1 MPASDSIRV
10 RDLHGEESIELR
22 DPGATADAVRG
33 ASRTPAREIDPLV
46 QYTLCLGDDCLI
58 FAQRLA
64 EWTAKAPELEEDVA
78 LSNIALDLLGQARMF
93 LTYAGQVEG
102 AGRDEDALAYLRGE
116 QDFLNCQLVET
127 ERGDFART
135 MARLLCYSTYQLLN
149 YQRLVDS
156 TDETLAAIAAKGVK
170 EVTYHVDHAT
180 QWVLRLGDGTAES
193 HRRMQAGL
201 DDVWPYVAELFAAED
216 AGLVA
221 AVDVSEL
228 QPEWDRRIDAVLAE
242 ATLTR
247 PEPTWTAR
255 GGRHGRHTETFGF
268 LLAEMQSLHRAHP
281 GASW

>member
-1 MPASDSIRV
+1 M
-10 RDLHGEESIELR
+10 
-22 DPGATADAVRG
+22 GA
-33 ASRTPAREIDPLV
+33 DPLV
-46 QYTLCLGDDCLI
+46 RYTLRLGDDCLI
-58 FAQRLA
+58 MAQRLA

-116 QDFLNCQLVET
+116 DEFSNCQLVET

-135 MARLLCYSTYQLLN
+135 MARLLAFSTYQLLL
-149 YQRLVDS
+149 YQRLVES
-156 TDETLAAIAAKGVK
+156 SDETLAAIAAKGVK
-170 EVTYHVDHAT
+170 EVAYHVDHAT

-201 DDVWPYVAELFAAED
+201 EDIWPFVAELFVAED
-216 AGLVA
+216 GGLHA
-221 AVDVSEL
+221 AVDVTDL
-228 QPEWDRRIDAVLAE
+228 RPQWDRRIDAVLTE

-255 GGRHGRHTETFGF
+255 GGRHGRHTEAFGP
-268 LLAEMQSLHRAHP
+268 LLAELQSLHRVHP
-281 GASW
+281 GATW